1 MCQKDFLVFFYYR
14 TIVFKET
21 EKKVKRKETFSTT
34 MDIHRLL
41 EQNFQNSLEMFVCVI
56 QGIST
61 IMMNALS

>member
-21 EKKVKRKETFSTT
+21 EKSEKYETFSTT